1 MRLIIIYKNNLAYYK
16 KNNLYLQTKTVTIN
30 KKFVGKCMIDFVL
43 RTFFP
48 STLRGLIMTANCL
61 SL

>member
-43 RTFFP
+43 RTAYND
-48 STLRGLIMTANCL
+48 G
-61 SL
+61 